1 MLKPKQTDSG
11 DELWESFPF
20 LNKATVK
27 TDNKY
32 VQIVLQHYSR
42 TCKKW
47 KPVLRVLPP
56 TFKPVVQQI
65 KAAASCVILTSD
77 WIKSYGSHAILE
89 SYVACCKPSL
99 SWASKT
105 HNMYRF
111 CFSKREKYS
120 LLSTGFA
127 SMLQNKLHLF
137 VTRFIVP
144 EVS

>member
-1 MLKPKQTDSG
+1 MLCKEKRRKKMEIVYFENLVATKHFNPRKGLLKPKQTDSG

-42 TCKKW
+42 KCKKW
-47 KPVLRVLPP
+47 KPVLCVLPP

-77 WIKSYGSHAILE
+77 WIKSYRSHAILD
-89 SYVACCKPSL
+89 SYVTCCKPSL

-105 HNMYRF
+105 RNMYRF
-111 CFSKREKYS
+111 CFSKK
-120 LLSTGFA
+120 
-127 SMLQNKLHLF
+127 
-137 VTRFIVP
+137 
-144 EVS
+144 